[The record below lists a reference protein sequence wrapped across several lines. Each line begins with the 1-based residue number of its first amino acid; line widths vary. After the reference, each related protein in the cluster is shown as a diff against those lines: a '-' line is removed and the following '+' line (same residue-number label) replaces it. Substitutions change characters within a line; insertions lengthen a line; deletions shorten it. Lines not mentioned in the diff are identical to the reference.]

1 MKRCPN
7 CNIEYFD
14 TTLEFCLEDGT
25 RLVSI
30 SARETESPTVIRS
43 TKTGSAAEE
52 TVDLPFPNPA
62 QTLEFGGA
70 KAIETAPQKT
80 LVKDK
85 ITEQSNGVLELA
97 PFVVALAH
105 NWWQW
110 IYLNNQYYSS
120 FSTYIL
126 SANFLMWL
134 LLLTTGAVVGLLAV
148 KRCQNKAFAFASLVI
163 LSINL
168 ILFLVPKR

>member
-14 TTLEFCLEDGT
+14 TTLEFCLEDGM
-25 RLVSI
+25 RLI
-30 SARETESPTVIRS
+30 SSPARETEIPTVIRS
-43 TKTGSAAEE
+43 TKTDSTTEK
-52 TVDLPFPNPA
+52 TINLPFTNSV
-62 QTLEFGGA
+62 QKLEFSDG
-70 KAIETAPQKT
+70 KHLETTPQKA
-80 LVKDK
+80 LIKDK
-85 ITEQSNGVLELA
+85 TAEQSNNVLEIA

-134 LLLTTGAVVGLLAV
+134 LLLIAGAVAGLFAI
-148 KRCQNKAFAFASLVI
+148 KRCQNKGFALASLVI

-168 ILFLVPKR
+168 ILILVPKR